1 LIVGLRIVA
10 AIAPDAVRCAG
21 LGLGRPVD
29 PEGGSGTGGAARAAV
44 VVDELP
50 LARAGIAA
58 VLARLGV
65 EGVVETHAAREGVR
79 VAQMDRCGLVVLGRA
94 TDLDV
99 VDAARRCCAVE
110 PRPAVVALVDATHRP
125 VVPYLLALGVL
136 GVASRGG
143 STDDLVAAVEAAAKG
158 VAHVAPALGAELAG
172 GVRPATAVTDPPGPP
187 GAALSAREREVL
199 ALLADGRSNREI
211 ADALAVS
218 LATVKTHLHHLYT
231 KLDAANRHDALR
243 RGVALGLLR

>member
-1 LIVGLRIVA
+1 M
-10 AIAPDAVRCAG
+10 
-21 LGLGRPVD
+21 D

-143 STDDLVAAVEAAAKG
+143 PADDLVAAVEAAVKG

-172 GVRPATAVTDPPGPP
+172 GVRPVTAVTDPP

>member
-1 LIVGLRIVA
+1 M
-10 AIAPDAVRCAG
+10 
-21 LGLGRPVD
+21 D
-29 PEGGSGTGGAARAAV
+29 PEGGNGTGDAARAAV

-65 EGVVETHAAREGVR
+65 ESVVETHAAREGVR

-94 TDLDV
+94 TDLEV
-99 VDAARRCCAVE
+99 VDAARRCCAVH
-110 PRPAVVALVDATHRP
+110 PRPAVVALVDAAHRP

-136 GVASRGG
+136 GVASRNGPA
-143 STDDLVAAVEAAAKG
+143 DDLAAAVEAAAKG

-172 GVRPATAVTDPPGPP
+172 GVRPVAAAPGPA

-231 KLDAANRHDALR
+231 KLEAANRHEALR